1 MGPKKDSVWDQFHE
15 PYIPEGGKAQKAVCK
30 LCQVAIGAAAT
41 RLRQHYIAC
50 PKRPRSIGQL
60 ELGVQAPP
68 RKKVATSTQSSH
80 VTTTSA
86 TSSKPTPCSECG
98 TLALSSTF
106 SNGRVHFDY
115 LTKEEHQHVVELFG
129 RAIHQTA
136 MAFQAFEHL
145 DWDEFFHTIHGSF
158 KRPTIEAIG
167 GDLMQLEYKNI
178 MFEVMRSL
186 KQLVMICL
194 TLDGGTNIQGKQV
207 INMMACSPMAFFL
220 EHFTMELC
228 RESADN
234 LYCKLM
240 DCKRRLLLTIRNLA
254 PGFQPALDLTGDS
267 DSCNKHFVNAPMF
280 SFCSDLS
287 SVMVKLRRLCIQ
299 DDEFVFAFGCAL
311 HVLHNLCMDLVKEF
325 PGIKNIVKH
334 MVFLVKTIRKTHLIQ
349 QQFDKVSKEKYGQT
363 LVLILF
369 TKKRWGTRCDAAKR
383 LNRVRTAICQLPT
396 EILSNELDIDL
407 APELRNIILD
417 VAFWKGLAALE
428 VLFST
433 ICPCLTYFEGDEST
447 LSSVYACFL
456 AIAHHLRTLPP
467 NVSTALQIAAADFDK
482 MQSLVVN
489 RLRTI
494 YSPAHALSF
503 HTDPLFNQ
511 MRTNLTA
518 LYGEDFL
525 KLGGASI
532 LQQCKKALKRLVG
545 ESGIKLNRKL
555 QAEFGHYIV
564 RVIQDND
571 DFADVLA
578 KP

>member
-1 MGPKKDSVWDQFHE
+1 
-15 PYIPEGGKAQKAVCK
+15 
-30 LCQVAIGAAAT
+30 
-41 RLRQHYIAC
+41 
-50 PKRPRSIGQL
+50 
-60 ELGVQAPP
+60 
-68 RKKVATSTQSSH
+68 
-80 VTTTSA
+80 
-86 TSSKPTPCSECG
+86 
-98 TLALSSTF
+98 
-106 SNGRVHFDY
+106 
-115 LTKEEHQHVVELFG
+115 
-129 RAIHQTA
+129 
-136 MAFQAFEHL
+136 
-145 DWDEFFHTIHGSF
+145 
-158 KRPTIEAIG
+158 
-167 GDLMQLEYKNI
+167 
-178 MFEVMRSL
+178 
-186 KQLVMICL
+186 
-194 TLDGGTNIQGKQV
+194 
-207 INMMACSPMAFFL
+207 
-220 EHFTMELC
+220 
-228 RESADN
+228 
-234 LYCKLM
+234 
-240 DCKRRLLLTIRNLA
+240 
-254 PGFQPALDLTGDS
+254 
-267 DSCNKHFVNAPMF
+267 
-280 SFCSDLS
+280 
-287 SVMVKLRRLCIQ
+287 
-299 DDEFVFAFGCAL
+299 
-311 HVLHNLCMDLVKEF
+311 
-325 PGIKNIVKH
+325 

-369 TKKRWGTRCDAAKR
+369 TKKRWGTICDAAKR